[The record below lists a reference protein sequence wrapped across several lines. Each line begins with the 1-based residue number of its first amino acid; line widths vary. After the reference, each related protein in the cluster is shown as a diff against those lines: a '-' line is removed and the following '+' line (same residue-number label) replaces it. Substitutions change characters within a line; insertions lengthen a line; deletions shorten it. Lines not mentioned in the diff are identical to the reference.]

1 MSSGFETLNLHPQL
15 KQAIDALGFK
25 EMTPIQQKVLKF
37 TLAGHDA
44 IGRAQTGTG
53 KTAAFLIS
61 VINDLLN
68 NPIQGQRYRGEPRA
82 LVLAPTRELALQIE
96 SDAKDLTK
104 FTDLNVVTLLG
115 GVDFD
120 KQKSQLNKNF
130 VDIIVATPGRLIDFV
145 EQKEVWLDQIEFLVI
160 DEADLLLD
168 MGFIPSVKRIVRY
181 SPRKEQ
187 RQTLMFSATFSYDV
201 LNLAQQWLFEPVTVE
216 IEPEKKTNADVEQ
229 RVYMVAKT
237 DKYKL
242 LEEILRDEPIE
253 KVMIFANRRDQVRKL
268 YDHLKRDGYKVVM
281 LSGEIAQDKR
291 LKMLDQFK
299 NGKHNIMIATDV
311 AGRGIHVDGVSHV
324 VNFTLPEQS
333 DDYVHRIGRTGRAGT
348 RGVSISFLSED
359 DAFYLPEIEKAIGQ
373 KLPLTRLDGYC

>member
-1 MSSGFETLNLHPQL
+1 MPSGFETLNLHPQL
-15 KQAIDALGFK
+15 KQAIDALGFTH
-25 EMTPIQQKVLKF
+25 MTPIQEKVLKF

-61 VINDLLN
+61 IINDLLN
-68 NPIQGQRYRGEPRA
+68 HPIKEQRYRGEPRA
-82 LVLAPTRELALQIE
+82 LILAPTRELALQIE
-96 SDAKDLTK
+96 SDAKFLTK
-104 FTDLNVVTLLG
+104 FSDLNVVTLLG

-120 KQKSQLNKNF
+120 KQKKQLDQNF

-145 EQKEVWLDQIEFLVI
+145 EQKEVWLDQVEFLVI
-160 DEADLLLD
+160 DEADRLLD
-168 MGFIPSVKRIVRY
+168 MGFIPAVKRIVRY

-201 LNLAQQWLFEPVTVE
+201 LNLARQWLFEPVTVE

-229 RVYMVAKT
+229 RVYVVGKH
-237 DKYKL
+237 DKYRL
-242 LEEILRDEPIE
+242 LKEILSDEPIE
-253 KVMIFANRRDQVRKL
+253 KVMIFANRRDQVRHL

-291 LKMLDQFK
+291 IKMLDQFK
-299 NGKHNIMIATDV
+299 NGQHNIMIATDV

-324 VNFTLPEQS
+324 INFTLPEHS
-333 DDYVHRIGRTGRAGT
+333 DDYVHRIGRTGRAGVH
-348 RGVSISFLSED
+348 GVSISFLSED
-359 DAFYLPEIEKAIGQ
+359 DAFSLPEIEKAIGQ